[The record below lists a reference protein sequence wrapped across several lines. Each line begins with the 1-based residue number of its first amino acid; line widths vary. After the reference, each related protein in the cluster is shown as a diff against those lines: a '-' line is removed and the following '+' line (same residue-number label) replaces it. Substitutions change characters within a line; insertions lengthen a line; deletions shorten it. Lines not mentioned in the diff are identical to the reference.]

1 MTRKRSNLKVVFLPT
16 REQIQLIQTRVEE
29 LDQRSDAELI
39 ESYNSKANIGLFGVM
54 SQTQEVVSLALT
66 LKRRFGDPIVH
77 LDNNIVFLPC
87 TVELLEDG
95 NLLKSAFTDWE

>member
-39 ESYNSKANIGLFGVM
+39 ESYSSKANIGLFGVM